1 MTYKEEPRRND
12 PDPSLKTC
20 VLEASTSD
28 MTGDDQHH
36 VTAKKKGLE
45 NKKGLERAEGEQYLG
60 CTRAKT
66 HVNFT
71 DFTSIRVVIIQLEY
85 HLHSIIVSWL
95 KEAIKITEHISKWPE
110 KEESLFSS
118 FLWRLGQVAF
128 FYLTVSLSLC
138 ACKTIYFS
146 L

>member
-45 NKKGLERAEGEQYLG
+45 KKKVLRELKGNNTWDALEQRH
-60 CTRAKT
+60 T
-66 HVNFT
+66 
-71 DFTSIRVVIIQLEY
+71 
-85 HLHSIIVSWL
+85 
-95 KEAIKITEHISKWPE
+95 
-110 KEESLFSS
+110 
-118 FLWRLGQVAF
+118 
-128 FYLTVSLSLC
+128 
-138 ACKTIYFS
+138 
-146 L
+146 